1 MCTLSSEIRGTK
13 SEKTLSSGTEHVA
26 SNDAGYRKLSRGLG
40 NNYMC
45 LSSGSMVIGRFG
57 VS

>member
-13 SEKTLSSGTEHVA
+13 SRKTLSEGIENFT
-26 SNDAGYRKLSRGLG
+26 SNDAGYRGLSGGLED
-40 NNYMC
+40 NYMC